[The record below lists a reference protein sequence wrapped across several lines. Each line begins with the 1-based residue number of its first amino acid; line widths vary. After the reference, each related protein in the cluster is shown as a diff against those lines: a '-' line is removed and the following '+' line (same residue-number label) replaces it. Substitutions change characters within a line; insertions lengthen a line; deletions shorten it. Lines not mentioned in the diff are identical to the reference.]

1 MQRLNDLDLSGYL
14 LDLGGWEH
22 LKIECEYEER
32 RVYTFPRSR
41 RLIVRE
47 ADHSLRHEADGQT
60 ITRIEDGGLLW
71 PAREGPNEIAERKLN
86 LGSMGFASQYQQR
99 PAPLAGAL
107 FKRAWL
113 RYWKV
118 LPPMDRTSTQ
128 GSGRPGQ
135 THARYCG
142 HPPWWKRGWSGC
154 RICQSL
160 RGWLI

>member
-118 LPPMDRTSTQ
+118 LPPMDRTIMVVDTAYSEKQ
-128 GSGRPGQ
+128 
-135 THARYCG
+135 HADF
-142 HPPWWKRGWSGC
+142 
-154 RICQSL
+154 
-160 RGWLI
+160 